1 MQNLVSLQLS
11 AQDLAD
17 MDAALTTLRRI
28 ATGMRA
34 LTPAMRRDLHKMGE
48 KSEYFCRQ
56 TLNVLAANP
65 QILPSTLDLAE
76 AQRDL
81 LAVEQLRP
89 RLVQLEQ
96 IVERIDDTVLALG
109 SDVISCALEGYALLG
124 VSGKSEGLKA
134 ARRELSARWAKG
146 PRREAEEPEETTN
159 Q

>member
-11 AQDLAD
+11 AQDLTD
-17 MDAALTTLRRI
+17 FDAALATLRRLT
-28 ATGMRA
+28 ANMRA
-34 LTPAMRRDLHKMGE
+34 LPANTRRDLNKMGE

-76 AQRDL
+76 AQRDM

-89 RLVQLEQ
+89 RLQQLEQ
-96 IVERIDDTVLALG
+96 MVEKLDDTVLALG
-109 SDVISCALEGYALLG
+109 SDVINCALEGYALLR

-134 ARRELSARWAKG
+134 ARRELSARWSKG
-146 PRREAEEPEETTN
+146 PRAVSAEEQEPPN
-159 Q
+159 R